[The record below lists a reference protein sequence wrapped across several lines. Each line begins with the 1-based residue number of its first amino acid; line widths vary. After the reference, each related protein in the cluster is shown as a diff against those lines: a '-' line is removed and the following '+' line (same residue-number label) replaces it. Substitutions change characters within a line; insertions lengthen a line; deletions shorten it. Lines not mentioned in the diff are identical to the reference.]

1 MDRTRSYRTDVP
13 TPRMLTTAVAAKEIG
28 ISSGTVRKLLELEE
42 LRRVDLGRHAV
53 RVTRSSLDGFVAR
66 GGSTV

>member
-1 MDRTRSYRTDVP
+1 MTAP
-13 TPRMLTTAVAAKEIG
+13 PKPAILLTVDEAAAELHCHPK
-28 ISSGTVRKLLELEE
+28 TVRKLLELEE

-66 GGSTV
+66 GGSTA